1 MKALGKYCMKTI
13 YFIKIYCVILPAW
26 KKKSQF
32 AQTPIS
38 SST

>member
-26 KKKSQF
+26 KKNLF